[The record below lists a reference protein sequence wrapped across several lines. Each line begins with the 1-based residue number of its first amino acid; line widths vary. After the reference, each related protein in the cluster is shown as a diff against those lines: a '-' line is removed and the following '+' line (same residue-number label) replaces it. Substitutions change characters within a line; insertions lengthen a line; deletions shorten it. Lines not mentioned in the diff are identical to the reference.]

1 MSQEAMRTLV
11 ERWTGDATFRAQM
24 RQDPQAAI
32 RDSGLNLTNDEMAA
46 VTSIASENL
55 SDQELQSRV
64 SKYGIHV

>member
-11 ERWTGDATFRAQM
+11 ERWTGDAAFRAQM

-55 SDQELQSRV
+55 SDQELQARV